1 MSDYLKMPMEEA
13 TENRI
18 EGEVTSVGVTE
29 RENAGSGLF
38 KRGKLDQRA
47 IVTLLFIVIAVLFS
61 IFLPG
66 FATAGNLINLLRSV
80 SVLGILGL
88 GMGIVVIG
96 RGVDLSMVALM
107 AVPTALILS
116 MTGAGMGVVPA
127 MVLGFA
133 LAIAV
138 GVLNGVLVAYA
149 DVPSLF
155 VTLASGIGLAG
166 IGQSGILSYDQ
177 VPWPK
182 VMNGLL
188 WLGGGEVFGIPSSI
202 ITFAVLAILVFLFLR
217 FTKLG
222 MFTYTIG
229 DNPFAARTIGI
240 PVRPIQVFHY
250 VLAAIISVIAG
261 LVMASSSGIMDTRI
275 FNGTLVFDVVLV
287 VVLGGV
293 GLSGGRGGVMN
304 VILGALL
311 IGLVSDGMTI
321 MGFSDN
327 SQKIVKGIVLLVAIF
342 ADSLINPR
350 NEDTAQQGNI

>member
-1 MSDYLKMPMEEA
+1 MPDSLKMPMNDA
-13 TENRI
+13 TDHGI
-18 EGEVTSVGVTE
+18 EGKVTPSEVAKPDHAIS
-29 RENAGSGLF
+29 ALF
-38 KRGKLDQRA
+38 KRRKLDQRA
-47 IVTLLFIVIAVLFS
+47 IVTLLFIALVALFS
-61 IFLPG
+61 LFLPG
-66 FATAGNLINLLRSV
+66 FASAGNLINLLRSI

-107 AVPTALILS
+107 AVPTALVLS
-116 MTGAGMGVVPA
+116 VTGAGMGVVPA
-127 MVLGFA
+127 ILLGFA

-138 GVLNGVLVAYA
+138 GILNGVLVAYA
-149 DVPSLF
+149 EVPSLF

-182 VMNGLL
+182 VMDGLL
-188 WLGGGEVFGIPSSI
+188 WLGGAKVFGIPSSI
-202 ITFAVLAILVFLFLR
+202 ITFAIIAIIVYAFLR

-240 PVRPIQVFHY
+240 PVRPILVFHY
-250 VLAAIISVIAG
+250 VIAAVISVIAG

-293 GLSGGRGGVMN
+293 GLSGGRGGVTN

-311 IGLVSDGMTI
+311 IGVVSDGMTI

-342 ADSLINPR
+342 ADSIINPR